1 MGAFKPTIIDLFEY
15 THYLNIVLTINSPQ
29 FQFVTNNKP
38 TFILDKPNFFYS
50 VRVWLNLILHGIVS
64 IPRLLNCFNHFF
76 VIIYFFG
83 S

>member
-38 TFILDKPNFFYS
+38 TFILDIPYFFNS
-50 VRVWLNLILHGIVS
+50 VRVWLNLILHELVS
-64 IPRLLNCFNHFF
+64 IPRLFNRFNHFF

>member
-29 FQFVTNNKP
+29 FQFVTNNKQ
-38 TFILDKPNFFYS
+38 TFILDKPNFFNS
-50 VRVWLNLILHGIVS
+50 VTIWLNFIFYEFVS
-64 IPRLLNCFNHFF
+64 VPRLLNCFYQLF
-76 VIIYFFG
+76 VIIHFFG

>member
-38 TFILDKPNFFYS
+38 TFILDKPNFFNS
-50 VRVWLNLILHGIVS
+50 VRV
-64 IPRLLNCFNHFF
+64 
-76 VIIYFFG
+76 
-83 S
+83 